1 MPEFNER
8 DIPKKYV
15 KMYARAMRGKSRKA
29 AMRMQCVE
37 CMGYVE
43 SEVELCTDP
52 GCPLY
57 PYRSPKIKASTPT

>member
-1 MPEFNER
+1 MSYR
-8 DIPKKYV
+8 DVPNHYA
-15 KMYARAMRGKSRKA
+15 KMYKRAMSGKSRKA
-29 AMRMQCVE
+29 ATRMQ

-57 PYRSPKIKASTPT
+57 PYRSGKIKPNTTT